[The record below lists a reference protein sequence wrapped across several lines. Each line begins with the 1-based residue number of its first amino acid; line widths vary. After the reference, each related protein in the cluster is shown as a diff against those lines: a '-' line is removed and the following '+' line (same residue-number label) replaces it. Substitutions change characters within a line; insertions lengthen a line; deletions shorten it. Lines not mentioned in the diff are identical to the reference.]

1 MHLSLNTKT
10 KTNLSVIT
18 LTATIMAIPSIS
30 VIGLVVT
37 KRSNSY
43 LVSERKKEQNKV
55 LPILAKI
62 DPEKYYSQI

>member
-1 MHLSLNTKT
+1 MHLFLNTKT
-10 KTNLSVIT
+10 KTNL
-18 LTATIMAIPSIS
+18 S

-55 LPILAKI
+55 LPTLAKM
-62 DPEKYYSQI
+62 DSEKYYSQI